1 MRHMRLIV
9 FGLLLLM
16 IPLSNTSAQ
25 SSSIP
30 QLIETTDQALSIRV
44 PSNWVGADITTEFG
58 SPVYNHVIVA
68 GDSQPAIEAMVGFNI
83 GQGTANDINGKAGF
97 FVSINREVF
106 QEFTGLEGTAANVF
120 AFALAN
126 IEQQGFTYE
135 GPIEYPLGDTTA
147 FAIAVYYGNVASF
160 SMLFE
165 RGGLLIGGDIY
176 TNNPNPVDE
185 VPLFLEIFNSFVS
198 PSENVVSTTN
208 TQAMGMLGGLTNQV
222 PPTTNQQPP
231 VVPTIAPLPTNT
243 PQAVAQQPTQQTT
256 GNAGPMLSQLQGQQP
271 PPPPPQPVTEDGKTL
286 LASLNGKFQV
296 AVPEGWVLL
305 ENTQSELPLELI
317 LTNDQESVMS
327 VLDGN
332 VLMRG
337 AFIQTF
343 VLTGDFSGSTIG
355 QIFDASLQ
363 ELAPQNISLVEDS
376 RTETVISDA
385 PAYLAVFGSGNQI
398 GLWGVINFG
407 DSLMV
412 IQLLVADA
420 DTWSV
425 VAESAIQIILDI
437 RYQS

>member
-1 MRHMRLIV
+1 MRHMRLILL
-9 FGLLLLM
+9 GLLLLM

-25 SSSIP
+25 SSIP
-30 QLIETTDQALSIRV
+30 QIIETTDQALSIRV
-44 PSNWVGADITTEFG
+44 PSNWIGADITTEFG

-68 GDSQPAIEAMVGFNI
+68 GENQPAIEAMVGFNI
-83 GQGTANDINGKAGF
+83 GQGTANSINGKAGF

-106 QEFTGLEGTAANVF
+106 QEFTGMEGTAASVF

-176 TNNPNPVDE
+176 TNSPNPVDD

-198 PSENVVSTTN
+198 PSENVVTTTN
-208 TQAMGMLGGLTNQV
+208 TQAMGMLGGLTNQT
-222 PPTTNQQPP
+222 PPTNNQQPP
-231 VVPTIAPLPTNT
+231 VVPTTAPIATHT
-243 PQAVAQQPTQQTT
+243 PAVVAQQPTPQSG

-271 PPPPPQPVTEDGKTL
+271 PPPPPQVVVEDGKKL
-286 LASLNGKFQV
+286 VASLNGKFQV
-296 AVPEGWVLL
+296 AVPEDWVLM

-317 LTNDQESVMS
+317 LTNDQDAVMR

-332 VLMRG
+332 ALASG
-337 AFIQTF
+337 AFIQAF
-343 VLTGDFSGSTIG
+343 VLDGDFSASTAQ
-355 QIFDASLQ
+355 QIFELSLQ
-363 ELAPQNISLVEDS
+363 EVAPQGITLVEES

-398 GLWGVINFG
+398 GLWGVVNFG
-407 DSLMV
+407 DSVMI
-412 IQLLVADA
+412 IQLLVADSA
-420 DTWSV
+420 TWSA
-425 VAESAIQIILDI
+425 VAESAIQIVLDI